1 MLLQGTLAT
10 IKRSYEKVKL
20 VAGSNKGNNSLFVP
34 MVIIICNGNSE
45 IKDRLILRH
54 EFTISVR
61 FISGPVPARFV
72 LRWYTLL
79 TQSSCKANLL
89 VNGWHRLIRNC
100 SFCLQGEEWTWQQIN
115 SWALRL
121 PWFSV
126 TLCAETSLKPT
137 QEEPSLRVLLLGW
150 F

>member
-72 LRWYTLL
+72 LR
-79 TQSSCKANLL
+79 
-89 VNGWHRLIRNC
+89 
-100 SFCLQGEEWTWQQIN
+100 
-115 SWALRL
+115 
-121 PWFSV
+121 
-126 TLCAETSLKPT
+126 
-137 QEEPSLRVLLLGW
+137 
-150 F
+150 